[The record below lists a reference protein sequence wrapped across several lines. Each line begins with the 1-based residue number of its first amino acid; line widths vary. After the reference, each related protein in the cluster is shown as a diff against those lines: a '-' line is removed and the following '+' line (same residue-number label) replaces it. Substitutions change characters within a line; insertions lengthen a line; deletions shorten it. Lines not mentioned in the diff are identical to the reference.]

1 MWHFGEIF
9 KSSKSVRDEFGGLV
23 VTVFRT
29 EGGKR
34 RTHRE
39 GVELKSFVIMH
50 HKETQS
56 QTIHLYITSV
66 HLLLT
71 PAFWFQSLSLQNLQ
85 FCADAHIR
93 KLGLM
98 V

>member
-29 EGGKR
+29 EGRKR
-34 RTHRE
+34 IPHPE

-50 HKETQS
+50 HKD
-56 QTIHLYITSV
+56 TITEHPFICTSV
-66 HLLLT
+66 RLLLT
-71 PAFWFQSLSLQNLQ
+71 PAFWFLSLSLQNLQ
-85 FCADAHIR
+85 FCIDAHIR